1 MKIAILG
8 PQGTFSHEAALNL
21 DPEAEIDFQRT
32 IRDVMEVVEAG
43 RADCGLVP
51 LENSVSGS
59 VGETL
64 DSLTE
69 RELRDFL
76 DDKLSPIERPKLIE
90 FRDELPKTMIGKLS
104 KKELVAE
111 ETAKNGNGA
120 GDK

>member
-1 MKIAILG
+1 M
-8 PQGTFSHEAALNL
+8 
-21 DPEAEIDFQRT
+21 
-32 IRDVMEVVEAG
+32 VEVTV
-43 RADCGLVP
+43 
-51 LENSVSGS
+51 
-59 VGETL
+59 VGIPDEYRGQTPKAFVKL
-64 DSLTE
+64 YPGATLTE